1 MPGVAL
7 AGLRGT
13 LVEQVAALVAARTG
27 WRIWRPGGGEP
38 PAPDSGVIYLGWEAF
53 RSHGSGA
60 GVFRVLL
67 VAPWSLRLQ
76 RIMSEGGIDALQA
89 AGIAANQAQEEDRRA
104 RELGWSGA
112 EDPEGYHLI
121 LNTGRLSAEQA
132 ACVIVWAA
140 NMGTPA
146 PTGRRRRSRRR
157 GRGRREG
164 ALSQAGAAVASGPGP
179 AADGLAAPKA
189 EPPAGSAGGLKPVE
203 PTSSGADGAR
213 VVQAPNATA
222 ILPQPVHHP
231 RPRGTRPAFA
241 HPSEEEFARVLDF
254 YRVEWQYEPTTFPL
268 EWDEKGNVTL
278 AFTPDF
284 YIPAWDLYV
293 ELTTMK
299 QSLVNRKN
307 RKIRRLREL
316 YPNVRIKTFY
326 GRDFERLLRKF
337 GREEVLQPA
346 GVNGA
351 GGGGHAASAAVEP
364 PRDVQAVQAEG
375 QEPPGSDPE
384 PPDGPRAPD
393 GGQAASAVWG
403 DGAAEASG
411 TPDGHSGQGA
421 EQALGPVGAEQ
432 AAATDE
438 VGRSDGR
445 ARRRAG
451 RRPGARRR
459 SRPRRASTEAGG

>member
-1 MPGVAL
+1 M
-7 AGLRGT
+7 
-13 LVEQVAALVAARTG
+13 VEQVAALVAARTG

-38 PAPDSGVIYLGWEAF
+38 PAPDSGVVYLGWEAF
-53 RSHGSGA
+53 RSHASAA
-60 GVFRVLL
+60 GVLRVLL

-89 AGIAANQAQEEDRRA
+89 AGLAANQAQEEDRRA

-121 LNTGRLSAEQA
+121 VNTGRLSAEQA
-132 ACVIVWAA
+132 ACVIVGAA
-140 NMGTPA
+140 NMGTP
-146 PTGRRRRSRRR
+146 PPVGRRRRSRRR

-164 ALSQAGAAVASGPGP
+164 ALSQAGAVPASGPGP
-179 AADGLAAPKA
+179 SADHLTAPTA
-189 EPPAGSAGGLKPVE
+189 QPPAGSAGGLKAVE
-203 PTSSGADGAR
+203 PTPSGTDGAR
-213 VVQAPNATA
+213 VATA
-222 ILPQPVHHP
+222 PSASATLPQPVHHP
-231 RPRGTRPAFA
+231 RPAGTRPAFA

-346 GVNGA
+346 GGNGA
-351 GGGGHAASAAVEP
+351 GGGGHAGSAAVEL
-364 PRDVQAVQAEG
+364 RHDAQAARAEG
-375 QEPPGSDPE
+375 QKPLGGDLEPL
-384 PPDGPRAPD
+384 DGPRAPD
-393 GGQAASAVWG
+393 AGQAGSALSQ
-403 DGAAEASG
+403 DGVAEPGEAPEG
-411 TPDGHSGQGA
+411 RGGQGA
-421 EQALGPVGAEQ
+421 EEAPGPVGAEQ
-432 AAATDE
+432 TAAKGE
-438 VGRSDGR
+438 LGRSDGR
-445 ARRRAG
+445 PRRRAG